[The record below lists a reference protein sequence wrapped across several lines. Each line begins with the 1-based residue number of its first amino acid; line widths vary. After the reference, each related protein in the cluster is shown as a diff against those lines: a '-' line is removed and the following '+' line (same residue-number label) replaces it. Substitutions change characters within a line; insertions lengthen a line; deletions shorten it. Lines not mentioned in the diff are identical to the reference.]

1 MMCGGFTCSKN
12 ALCALNV
19 IYIIVGLLLMAIAG
33 WGLGYG
39 VVNTISLIG
48 GVVAVAIFLFLIAI
62 VGLVGAMKHHQ
73 VLLFFYIV
81 ILFLLFIV
89 QFSVSCSCLA
99 FNSSQQETLLKY
111 GWKRLSNRTVVDLEK
126 KLDCCGFFQQR
137 LPVCLAACQ
146 EKQHC
151 SNCGT
156 LMLNHAKEALQICG
170 GVGLFFSFTEIVGVW
185 LAARFR
191 NQKDPRANP
200 SAFL

>member
-111 GWKRLSNRTVVDLEK
+111 GWKNLSNRTVGDLEK
-126 KLDCCGFFQQR
+126 KLDCCGFFQQK
-137 LPVCLAACQ
+137 LTECLAACQ
-146 EKQHC
+146 EKQSC